1 MEKETVNMTQIKV
14 FRFNPEKDERPSYT
28 TYKVP
33 LEGTVLDALRYIYEE
48 QDASLSFRFGCSGP
62 TFERCG
68 ACAVKVN
75 GEPALSC
82 KKILE
87 EQMTVE
93 PHHKFVILKDLAVDF
108 DRENAQTGEWGTPTT
123 EIVVDPDKCTACRDC
138 VLICPV
144 KVLDIKKIDGKGRA
158 VVTDSGSCCGR
169 TCAQCITFCPNGAIR
184 LQIRGEVSEK

>member
-1 MEKETVNMTQIKV
+1 MEKETVNMTEIKV
-14 FRFNPEKDERPSYT
+14 FRFDPKKDERPGYAA
-28 TYKVP
+28 YRVP
-33 LEGTVLDALRYIYEE
+33 LEGTVLDALRHIYEE

-68 ACAVKVN
+68 ACAVKVD

-82 KKILE
+82 KKILK

-93 PHHKFVILKDLAVDF
+93 PHHKFAILKDLAVDF
-108 DRENAQTGEWGTPTT
+108 DRENTRTEECGTPST
-123 EIVVDPDKCTACRDC
+123 EVIVDQEKCTACRDC

-158 VVTDSGSCCGR
+158 VATDPGSCCGL
-169 TCAQCITFCPNGAIR
+169 TCAQCVTFCPNGAIR
-184 LQIRGEVSEK
+184 LQIRKEVR

>member
-1 MEKETVNMTQIKV
+1 METETTKMTEIRV
-14 FRFNPEKDERPSYT
+14 FRFDPEKDTKPRYE

-48 QDASLSFRFGCSGP
+48 HDASLSFRFGCSGP

-82 KKILE
+82 KKLLK
-87 EQMTVE
+87 EQMTVD
-93 PHHKFVILKDLAVDF
+93 PHHKFAILKDLAVDF
-108 DRENAQTGEWGTPTT
+108 DRENTQTGKYDTPST
-123 EIVVDPDKCTACRDC
+123 EIIVDPERCTACRDC

-144 KVLDIKKIDGKGRA
+144 KALAVKKVDGKGRA
-158 VVTDSGSCCGR
+158 VLADPESCCGR
-169 TCAQCITFCPNGAIR
+169 TCAQCVTFCPNSAIR
-184 LQIRGEVSEK
+184 LQIRGEAR